1 VTSYVV
7 PHGLELGGAM
17 SDRDE
22 GGLSSL
28 LGKAEK
34 WLEDQ
39 GVTKEALEKAKADHD
54 AQEAGEAQA
63 RMAGERAGR
72 AAGVGDSRVTL
83 RGAVNGVVESGLAAR
98 AERQDDV
105 LSITVEP
112 VDPVPLAGGTFAGF
126 TFGVPAGA
134 GPGTH
139 DLGATDVS
147 SMQYEL
153 WLEEAQEGYFWAP
166 EYGPGIVTIS
176 ADGKTMDVQFVY
188 QDPGSNR
195 IELEGTVR
203 LS

>member
-1 VTSYVV
+1 M
-7 PHGLELGGAM
+7 G
-17 SDRDE
+17 DKDE

-54 AQEAGEAQA
+54 AQEADEAED
-63 RMAGERAGR
+63 REAGERADR
-72 AAGVGDSRVTL
+72 ASNVGGSRVTL
-83 RGAVNGVVESGLAAR
+83 RGAVDAAVESGLAAR
-98 AERQDDV
+98 SERQDDV
-105 LSITVEP
+105 LVVTVEP

-126 TFGVPAGA
+126 TFGLPAGA

-139 DLGATDVS
+139 DLGTTEVS

-176 ADGKTMDVQFVY
+176 GDGKTMDVHFVY

-195 IELEGTVR
+195 I
-203 LS
+203 

>member
-1 VTSYVV
+1 
-7 PHGLELGGAM
+7 M
-17 SDRDE
+17 SDKDG

-34 WLEDQ
+34 WLKDQ
-39 GVTKEALEKAKADHD
+39 GVTKGGLAKAKAEHD
-54 AQEAGEAQA
+54 AREADEAED
-63 RMAGERAGR
+63 REAGERAAR
-72 AAGVGDSRVTL
+72 VSGVGDSRVTL
-83 RGAVNGVVESGLAAR
+83 RGAVNGTVESGLATR
-98 AERQDDV
+98 TERDDEF

-126 TFGVPAGA
+126 TFAVPAGA

-139 DLGATDVS
+139 DLGTTDVS

-153 WLEEAQEGYFWAP
+153 WLAEAQEGYYWAP
-166 EYGPGIVTIS
+166 EYGHGIVKIS
-176 ADGKTMDVQFVY
+176 GDGKTMDVQFVY
-188 QDPGSNR
+188 QDPGSHR

>member
-1 VTSYVV
+1 
-7 PHGLELGGAM
+7 M
-17 SDRDE
+17 SEQDK
-22 GGLSSL
+22 GGLSSF

-39 GVTKEALEKAKADHD
+39 GVTKEDLEKARADHD
-54 AQEAGEAQA
+54 AREADEAEDRVA
-63 RMAGERAGR
+63 EERAGR
-72 AAGVGDSRVTL
+72 ASSVGDSRVTL
-83 RGAVNGVVESGLAAR
+83 RGAVNGAVESGLAAR
-98 AERQDDV
+98 TERDDDV
-105 LSITVEP
+105 LTVTVEP

-126 TFGVPAGA
+126 TFCVPAGA

-139 DLGATDVS
+139 DLGTTDVS

-153 WLEEAQEGYFWAP
+153 WLKESQEGYFWAP

-188 QDPGSNR
+188 QDPGSHR

>member
-1 VTSYVV
+1 
-7 PHGLELGGAM
+7 M
-17 SDRDE
+17 SDKDE

-39 GVTKEALEKAKADHD
+39 GVTKEALEKARAGHD
-54 AQEAGEAQA
+54 AREADEAED
-63 RMAGERAGR
+63 REAGERADR
-72 AAGVGDSRVTL
+72 ASSVGDSRVTL
-83 RGAVNGVVESGLAAR
+83 RGAVNGTVESGLAAR
-98 AERQDDV
+98 GERDDEMLTV
-105 LSITVEP
+105 TVEP

-126 TFGVPAGA
+126 TFSVPAGA

-139 DLGATDVS
+139 DLGTTDVS

-153 WLEEAQEGYFWAP
+153 WLAEAQEGYFWAP

-176 ADGKTMDVQFVY
+176 GDGKTLDVQFVF
-188 QDPGSNR
+188 QDPGSHR
-195 IELEGTVR
+195 IELEGTVK

>member
-1 VTSYVV
+1 
-7 PHGLELGGAM
+7 M
-17 SDRDE
+17 SDKDE

-34 WLEDQ
+34 WLKDQ

-54 AQEAGEAQA
+54 AQEADEAED
-63 RMAGERAGR
+63 RKAGERADR
-72 AAGVGDSRVTL
+72 ASGVGGSRVTL
-83 RGAVNGVVESGLAAR
+83 RGAVNGAVESGLAAR
-98 AERQDDV
+98 TERDDDV
-105 LSITVEP
+105 LTVTVEP

-126 TFGVPAGA
+126 TFAVPAGA

-139 DLGATDVS
+139 DLGTTDVS

-166 EYGPGIVTIS
+166 EYGPGIVKIS

-188 QDPGSNR
+188 QDPGSHR
-195 IELEGTVR
+195 IELEGTVK

>member
-1 VTSYVV
+1 
-7 PHGLELGGAM
+7 M

-39 GVTKEALEKAKADHD
+39 GVTKDALEKARADHD
-54 AQEAGEAQA
+54 AREADEAED
-63 RMAGERAGR
+63 REAGERADR
-72 AAGVGDSRVTL
+72 ASSVGDSRVTL
-83 RGAVNGVVESGLAAR
+83 RGAVNGAVESGLAAR
-98 AERQDDV
+98 TERQDDV
-105 LSITVEP
+105 LAVTVEP

-126 TFGVPAGA
+126 TFSVPAGA

-139 DLGATDVS
+139 DLGTTDVS

-176 ADGKTMDVQFVY
+176 GDGKTMDVQFVF

-195 IELEGTVR
+195 IELECTVR